1 MRELA
6 EHVIDQLDMP
16 VELRRFFGGWALVHD
31 GAQFAVVMDTLY
43 VVADDS
49 TRPALIEAGSVPFT
63 YQARGRTV
71 TVGRYHSVPEDAFDD
86 PESLRRLAREAIA
99 IVGGRPRP

>member
-6 EHVIDQLDMP
+6 EHVVDQLGMP
-16 VELRRFFGGWALVHD
+16 VDLRRFFGGWALIHD

-43 VVADDS
+43 LVVDDS

-63 YQARGRTV
+63 YQAKGRTV
-71 TVGRYHSVPEDAFDD
+71 IVGRYHSAPEETLDD

-99 IVGGRPRP
+99 IVRGDRS